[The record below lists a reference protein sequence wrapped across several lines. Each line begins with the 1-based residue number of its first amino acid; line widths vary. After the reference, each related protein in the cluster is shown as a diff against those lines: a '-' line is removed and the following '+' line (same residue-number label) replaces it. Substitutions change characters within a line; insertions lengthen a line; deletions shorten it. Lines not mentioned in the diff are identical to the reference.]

1 MAPSKLFRC
10 STNFGVKLTRLRV
23 PIVHFVFL
31 YWIRTRAAAYSFVS
45 LGNVNNARIL
55 ERRAVFALL
64 MPSFFF
70 HLLFF
75 PTLTRQY
82 NISLFPFYAFPLN
95 SSKSRGQQNLKFA
108 TIYRLR
114 ISRFK
119 MIFYLPATHNNGRV

>member
-23 PIVHFVFL
+23 PIVHFVFYTGTVLELRISSFRWGTLIMPEFWKDEQFLL
-31 YWIRTRAAAYSFVS
+31 YLCLR
-45 LGNVNNARIL
+45 
-55 ERRAVFALL
+55 
-64 MPSFFF
+64 FFF

-114 ISRFK
+114 ISRFR